1 MSLEKTRIS
10 LSVSKER
17 HKPLDKHLDV
27 SISFFKGSNMTV
39 TKSTFPADESEPLD
53 IVDKTNDVD
62 IVT

>member
-1 MSLEKTRIS
+1 
-10 LSVSKER
+10 
-17 HKPLDKHLDV
+17 
-27 SISFFKGSNMTV
+27 MTV